1 MYQPIQLKTRT
12 VLVIVVLGFVWL
24 GVLPK
29 AQAVVPAPDGGYP
42 GFTTAEGTSALQ
54 NLTTGVGNTAAGW
67 HSLFANSTGNL
78 NTAIG
83 AGTLLFN
90 TGDDNT
96 ATGALALFSNTG
108 GLRDTANGAFA
119 LFNNTTGDYNTGTG
133 DRALFS
139 NITGGFNTA
148 NGSGALFSNTIGQQN
163 TGSGE
168 SALYSNTIGNANT
181 ALGSGALLF
190 NAQGGLNTAVG
201 TGTLLNTDGD
211 QNTAV
216 GTSALFANTTGSFN
230 IAIGSFAGDNL
241 TTGSHNIDID
251 NDGVDGESGTI
262 RIGNVSHTATY
273 VAGISGQ
280 TVGLG
285 GSSCYVD
292 NDGKLGVFLS
302 AQRYK
307 ENIQR
312 MDDSSGALYAL
323 KPVTFRYKPEFDKS
337 GTPQFGLVAE
347 EVAAVNPDL
356 VTCNAKGEIS
366 TVRYEAVNAMLL
378 NEFLKE
384 HCTVQAQ
391 QKDIDALRSELKEQ
405 RALIQKLN
413 EKVELSKARSEGAAA
428 SANTKSDALQAVRE
442 L

>member
-1 MYQPIQLKTRT
+1 MYQPIRLKTLT
-12 VLVIVVLGFVWL
+12 VLVTILLGFLWPGL
-24 GVLPK
+24 FSK
-29 AQAVVPAPDGGYP
+29 AHAVVPPPDGGYP
-42 GFTTAEGTSALQ
+42 GFTTAEGTNALQ

-67 HSLFANSTGNL
+67 HSLFTNSAGNL

-83 AGTLLFN
+83 AGSLLFN

-96 ATGALALFSNTG
+96 ATGALALLSNTG
-108 GLRDTANGAFA
+108 GQRNTANGAFA
-119 LFNNTTGDYNTGTG
+119 LFSNTIGGLNTGTG

-139 NITGGFNTA
+139 NTTGSSNTA
-148 NGSGALFSNTIGQQN
+148 SGATALFSNTTGQQN
-163 TGSGE
+163 TASGE
-168 SALYSNTIGNANT
+168 SALSSNTVGNSNT
-181 ALGSGALLF
+181 ALGSSALLS
-190 NAQGGLNTAVG
+190 NAQ
-201 TGTLLNTDGD
+201 GD
-211 QNTAV
+211 QNTALGAGALLNNADGDSNTAV
-216 GTSALFANTTGSFN
+216 GGAALLSNNTGSFN
-230 IAIGSFAGDNL
+230 VAVGSFAGVNL

-262 RIGNVSHTATY
+262 RIGNLSHTATY

-312 MDDSSGALYAL
+312 MDDASGALYAL
-323 KPVTFRYKPEFDKS
+323 KPVTFRYRPEFDKS

-384 HCTVQAQ
+384 HRTVEAQ
-391 QKDIDALRSELKEQ
+391 QKQIDALRTELKEQ
-405 RALIQKLN
+405 RALIQNVN
-413 EKVELSKARSEGAAA
+413 EKLELSKPRGATPAKA
-428 SANTKSDALQAVRE
+428 KSDALQTARE